1 MIAENMLCVKTQFRR
16 VQVGNRDLGPSGNR
30 KLGLALTHVFR
41 HTKDMTNTQ
50 ATSQARD
57 GRESGFGM
65 AQALHL
71 PQGATYTHYIHNDTA
86 YWMLDAVR
94 NEGHR
99 RTA

>member
-1 MIAENMLCVKTQFRR
+1 MLCVKTQF
-16 VQVGNRDLGPSGNR
+16 GPIFTPRDGVGPSGNR
-30 KLGLALTHVFR
+30 KLSLDKTHSLR
-41 HTKDMTNTQ
+41 YTRNMTK
-50 ATSQARD
+50 TSTTTQARD

-71 PQGATYTHYIHNDTA
+71 PQGATYIRYIHNDTA

-99 RTA
+99 SN